1 MNEYKIAVVLS
12 CNDNPNYTQWVEY
25 TCRAWRKLGVDP
37 ILFSIDAGD
46 SFVGPERI
54 IQVKNK
60 CISIFN

>member
-37 ILFSIDAGD
+37 ILFSIDAGTATARYFD
-46 SFVGPERI
+46 ASLLEQI
-54 IQVKNK
+54 LNK
-60 CISIFN
+60 Y